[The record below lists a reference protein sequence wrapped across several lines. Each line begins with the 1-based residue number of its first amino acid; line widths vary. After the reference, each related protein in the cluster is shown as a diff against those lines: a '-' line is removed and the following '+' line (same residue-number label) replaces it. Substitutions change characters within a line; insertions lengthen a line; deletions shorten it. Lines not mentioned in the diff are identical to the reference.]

1 MKIVELELKME
12 LREDMSA
19 AIMTASMT
27 PRTPAGKSSFTS
39 LTKAKLVQ
47 PPLKI
52 CPNAFYSRAGVILI
66 PLNGKA
72 RLSIAVHLSDSSV
85 FTLWSGVNILPQNRK
100 LFPHDTFPD

>member
-1 MKIVELELKME
+1 ME

-85 FTLWSGVNILPQNRK
+85 FTLWFQLEDTGLLIGTLLLFDPV
-100 LFPHDTFPD
+100 LFPIYEA

>member
-1 MKIVELELKME
+1 ME

-47 PPLKI
+47 PPLKVG
-52 CPNAFYSRAGVILI
+52 PNAFYSKAGVILI
-66 PLNGKA
+66 PLKWTSTSVHCCSPIGQ
-72 RLSIAVHLSDSSV
+72 LSLYSLVPIRRHGS
-85 FTLWSGVNILPQNRK
+85 INRHTY
-100 LFPHDTFPD
+100 FI

>member
-47 PPLKI
+47 PPLKV

-66 PLNGKA
+66 NGQA
-72 RLSIAVHLSDSSV
+72 HLSTAVHLSDSSV
-85 FTLWSGVNILPQNRK
+85 FMHPFISY
-100 LFPHDTFPD
+100 

>member
-47 PPLKI
+47 PPLKVG
-52 CPNAFYSRAGVILI
+52 PNAFYSRAGV
-66 PLNGKA
+66 
-72 RLSIAVHLSDSSV
+72 
-85 FTLWSGVNILPQNRK
+85 
-100 LFPHDTFPD
+100 LFSAE

>member
-1 MKIVELELKME
+1 ME

-47 PPLKI
+47 PPLKV

-66 PLNGKA
+66 ISKWK
-72 RLSIAVHLSDSSV
+72 STSVHCCTPIGQFSLYEA
-85 FTLWSGVNILPQNRK
+85 FLTHTLHILLK
-100 LFPHDTFPD
+100 

>member
-47 PPLKI
+47 YVLKV
-52 CPNAFYSRAGVILI
+52 CPNAFYQCRQGCGVIEI
-66 PLNGKA
+66 SLNGKA
-72 RLSIAVHLSDSSV
+72 HLFTAVHLSDS
-85 FTLWSGVNILPQNRK
+85 L
-100 LFPHDTFPD
+100 